1 MQTLDLVIQPKTWPF
16 ILKLRP
22 NVHNLIQEPLKLQ
35 YQFTGRLNL
44 KQLKGRNKNKNKALM
59 AIFLNL
65 ILNSSQHNVDKFQG
79 KAENKWLPGI

>member
-1 MQTLDLVIQPKTWPF
+1 MANDADPRFGNPAKNLTIYF
-16 ILKLRP
+16 EIRP

-79 KAENKWLPGI
+79 KAENK